1 MKTPFETLL
10 NQRAHA
16 MQEARCPYN
25 SEELDLLIGATVRQ
39 ATPVRTL
46 PLHPIHRSWP
56 RRFIPATCVAL
67 ILFMV
72 TYYLAP
78 ASPGPLLLPMSFG
91 GYAETL
97 GNVAM
102 TLNAIS
108 NTYLT

>member
-1 MKTPFETLL
+1 
-10 NQRAHA
+10 
-16 MQEARCPYN
+16 
-25 SEELDLLIGATVRQ
+25 
-39 ATPVRTL
+39 
-46 PLHPIHRSWP
+46 
-56 RRFIPATCVAL
+56 
-67 ILFMV
+67 MV